1 LAFGGAELNSPRAG
15 IVVSVWAARATH
27 FLMEEPAMKIVPG
40 LLGLA
45 CSLLLASPAGAE
57 TWSRRLTREKPDENF
72 TIKVD
77 RLKEPDGGEVFQFRV
92 TVKLKD
98 SEGLPVRAR
107 VLRVFNG
114 TEFVSSCEVQPTGP
128 DGARVFSF
136 RVAAKYLEKSTF
148 SYTESGEEGSSIGY
162 WFYLKDFAEPK

>member
-1 LAFGGAELNSPRAG
+1 
-15 IVVSVWAARATH
+15 
-27 FLMEEPAMKIVPG
+27 MKILRG

-45 CSLLLASPAGAE
+45 CSFLLASPAGAE
-57 TWSRRLTREKPDENF
+57 TWSQQLTREKPDKNF

-77 RLKEPDGGEVFQFRV
+77 RLKEADGEVFQFRV

-98 SEGLPVRAR
+98 SEGLPVRSR

-114 TEFVSSCEVQPTGP
+114 AEFVSSCEVQPTGP

-148 SYTESGEEGSSIGY
+148 SYTESSKEGDSSVGY
-162 WFYLKDFAEPK
+162 WFYLKDFVEPK